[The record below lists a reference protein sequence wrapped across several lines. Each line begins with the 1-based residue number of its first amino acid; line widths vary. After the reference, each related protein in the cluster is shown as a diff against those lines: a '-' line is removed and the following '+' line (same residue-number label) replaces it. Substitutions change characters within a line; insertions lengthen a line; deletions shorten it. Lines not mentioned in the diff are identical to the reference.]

1 VGDQLANVTAYV
13 KNTNKKIPFETEL
26 KMKGEL
32 MKPSIFLILYYQKE
46 TTVFLLKSSTTQA
59 KLTQLR
65 QQPDELNKQVFA
77 LLLLNRFIGENP
89 FASESEELLFR
100 LLQRK
105 CQ

>member
-1 VGDQLANVTAYV
+1 
-13 KNTNKKIPFETEL
+13 
-26 KMKGEL
+26 
-32 MKPSIFLILYYQKE
+32 
-46 TTVFLLKSSTTQA
+46 VFLLKLSILH

-100 LLQRK
+100 LLPEKVPVKSYRNN
-105 CQ
+105 

>member
-1 VGDQLANVTAYV
+1 
-13 KNTNKKIPFETEL
+13 
-26 KMKGEL
+26 
-32 MKPSIFLILYYQKE
+32 LYYQKE
-46 TTVFLLKSSTTQA
+46 TTVSTEIINTTQA

-100 LLQRK
+100 LFAEKVPVKSYRNN
-105 CQ
+105 

>member
-1 VGDQLANVTAYV
+1 
-13 KNTNKKIPFETEL
+13 
-26 KMKGEL
+26 MKGEL
-32 MKPSIFLILYYQKE
+32 MKPSISFNIVLPEGNNSVSTEII
-46 TTVFLLKSSTTQA
+46 TTQA

-100 LLQRK
+100 L
-105 CQ
+105 CQKVPVKSYRNN